1 MQENLKAEAG
11 KISWRSPSNIA
22 LVKYWGKKPVQIPA
36 NPSLSMTLSRAYT
49 ELTLDFSPK
58 NEKTNIPWLEFLF
71 EGRKQE
77 NFEKKITLYLRSL
90 FSEYP
95 ILKEYSF
102 KISSS
107 NTFPHSTGIAS
118 SASSMSALGLCIADF
133 LALFARSEFPSRFSG
148 GRGPG
153 FLQHASRL
161 SRLASGS
168 ACRSVYG
175 GYVIW
180 GYIPELAGTSD
191 DFAIPLPFQVNPVF
205 KTMKDAILV
214 VSSKEKE
221 VSSRAG
227 HSLMEG
233 HPYAGGRYEMAR
245 SNLLNLSEV
254 LRSGD
259 FEEFVKISE
268 SEALNLHALMMS
280 SNPSYVLIEPNT
292 LNIVNSIRRFRKE
305 TKIPACFTLDAGPN
319 VHMLYPAEN
328 ESTIR
333 AWIDAELVNFCE
345 NGKWIDDGIGEGPE
359 KLNIES

>member
-1 MQENLKAEAG
+1 MKPETRNLKPESG

-22 LVKYWGKKPVQIPA
+22 LVKYWGKKPVQLPA

-49 ELTLDFSPK
+49 EMTLDFSPRD
-58 NEKTNIPWLEFLF
+58 EKANAPWLEFLF

-77 NFEKKITLYLRSL
+77 QFEKKIALYLRSL

-95 ILKEYSF
+95 ILNEYSF
-102 KISSS
+102 KITSS

-118 SASSMSALGLCIADF
+118 SASSMSALGLCVA
-133 LALFARSEFPSRFSG
+133 
-148 GRGPG
+148 G
-153 FLQHASRL
+153 FLSLYSGKAMSLQQASRL

-180 GYIPELAGTSD
+180 GHTPELAGTSD
-191 DFAIPLPFQVNPVF
+191 DFAIPVPYEVNPVF
-205 KTMKDAILV
+205 KSMKDAILV

-292 LNIVNSIRRFRKE
+292 LNIVNSIRLFRKE